1 MNETNEM
8 PKEVLDVPSL
18 PDVQEVKAEYNV
30 VKDVW
35 NDFVNSI
42 KEFTDTITDTMSD
55 TMSDAMDTQR
65 EIVEAREYGVNECA
79 DIAKSCFTPEVIQE
93 WGMMDLNARDK
104 VIQEYAN
111 GIGEAMGIN
120 FKGIVWEQFPIENGM
135 YTYGYN
141 AGDGYV
147 HLNVDM
153 LADPG
158 QLMYIVDTVAHEAR
172 HQLQN
177 EAIDDPSKFPIDE
190 ATIKEWTVGRDTYTL
205 DMPSA
210 YDPWGYTYN
219 PMETDAK
226 YFGESMVRELTKEI
240 INNA

>member
-1 MNETNEM
+1 MNDVVELKT
-8 PKEVLDVPSL
+8 DVPEVQTL
-18 PDVQEVKAEYNV
+18 PEVPAETAEYNV
-30 VKDVW
+30 VQDVW

-42 KEFTDTITDTMSD
+42 KEFTDSVFGSKDTKE
-55 TMSDAMDTQR
+55 
-65 EIVEAREYGVNECA
+65 EIVEAREYGVKECA
-79 DIAKSCFTPEVIQE
+79 DVAKACFTPEVIQA
-93 WGMMDLNARDK
+93 WGLMDLESRNK
-104 VIQEYAN
+104 IVQEYAE
-111 GIGEAMGIN
+111 GIGDAMGIN
-120 FKGIVWEQFPIENGM
+120 FKGIVWEEFPIENGR

-158 QLMYIVDTVAHEAR
+158 QLMHIVDTVAHEAR

-177 EAIDDPSKFPIDE
+177 EAIENPSKFPIDE
-190 ATIKEWTVGRDTYTL
+190 ATINEWTVGRQVYTL

-226 YFGESMVRELTKEI
+226 YFGEAMVRELTKAI

>member
-1 MNETNEM
+1 MNEISEM
-8 PKEVLDVPSL
+8 TKEVQEIPFL
-18 PDVQEVKAEYNV
+18 PEVQEIKTEYNV

-42 KEFTDTITDTMSD
+42 KEYTDAVPESK
-55 TMSDAMDTQR
+55 
-65 EIVEAREYGVNECA
+65 EIVEAREYGVKECA
-79 DIAKSCFTPEVIQE
+79 DVAKACFTPEVIRA
-93 WGMMDLNARDK
+93 WGMMDLDARNK

-147 HLNVDM
+147 HLNIDM

-158 QLMYIVDTVAHEAR
+158 QLMHVVDTVAHEAR

-177 EAIDDPSKFPIDE
+177 EAIENPSKFPIDE
-190 ATIKEWTVGRDTYTL
+190 ATIKEWTVGREVYTL

-226 YFGESMVRELTKEI
+226 YFGESMVRELTKDI

>member
-1 MNETNEM
+1 MNEVVEFKT
-8 PKEVLDVPSL
+8 DVPEVQTL
-18 PDVQEVKAEYNV
+18 PEVPAETAEYNV
-30 VKDVW
+30 VQDVW

-42 KEFTDTITDTMSD
+42 KEFTDSVFGSQDTNE
-55 TMSDAMDTQR
+55 
-65 EIVEAREYGVNECA
+65 EIVEAREYGVKECA
-79 DIAKSCFTPEVIQE
+79 DVAKACFTPEVIQA
-93 WGMMDLNARDK
+93 WGLMDLESRNK
-104 VIQEYAN
+104 IIQEYAE
-111 GIGEAMGIN
+111 GIGDAMGIN
-120 FKGIVWEQFPIENGM
+120 FKGIVWEEFPIENGM

-158 QLMYIVDTVAHEAR
+158 QLMHIVDTVAHEAR

-177 EAIDDPSKFPIDE
+177 EAIENPSKFPIDE
-190 ATIKEWTVGRDTYTL
+190 ATINEWTVGRQVYTL

-226 YFGESMVRELTKEI
+226 YFGEAMVRELTKAI

>member
-1 MNETNEM
+1 MNEISEM
-8 PKEVLDVPSL
+8 TKEVQEIQSL
-18 PDVQEVKAEYNV
+18 PEVQEIKTEYNV

-42 KEFTDTITDTMSD
+42 KEYTDAVPESK
-55 TMSDAMDTQR
+55 
-65 EIVEAREYGVNECA
+65 EIVEAREYGVKECA
-79 DIAKSCFTPEVIQE
+79 DVAKACFTPEVIRA
-93 WGMMDLNARDK
+93 WGMMDLDARNK

-147 HLNVDM
+147 HLNIDM

-158 QLMYIVDTVAHEAR
+158 QLMHVVDTVAHEAR

-177 EAIDDPSKFPIDE
+177 EAIENPSKFPIDE
-190 ATIKEWTVGRDTYTL
+190 ATIKEWTVGREVYTL

-226 YFGESMVRELTKEI
+226 YFGESMVRELTKDI

>member
-1 MNETNEM
+1 MNEINEM
-8 PKEVLDVPSL
+8 TNDVLEMPSL
-18 PDVQEVKAEYNV
+18 PDVQETTAEYSV
-30 VKDVW
+30 VKDAW

-42 KEFTDTITDTMSD
+42 KEYSDSNTDTRT
-55 TMSDAMDTQR
+55 
-65 EIVEAREYGVNECA
+65 EIVEAREYGVKECA
-79 DIAKSCFTPEVIQE
+79 DVAKACFTPEIIQA
-93 WGMMDLNARDK
+93 WGLMNLESRDK

-158 QLMYIVDTVAHEAR
+158 QLMHVVDTVAHEAR

-177 EAIDDPSKFPIDE
+177 EAIENPSKFPIDE
-190 ATIKEWTVGRDTYTL
+190 ATIKEWTVGREIYTL
-205 DMPSA
+205 DQPSA

-219 PMETDAK
+219 PMETDAR
-226 YFGESMVRELTKEI
+226 YFGESMVRELTKDL

>member
-1 MNETNEM
+1 MNEINEM
-8 PKEVLDVPSL
+8 TNDVLEVPYL
-18 PDVQEVKAEYNV
+18 PDVQEIKEEYNV
-30 VKDVW
+30 VKEIWD
-35 NDFVNSI
+35 DFINSM
-42 KEFTDTITDTMSD
+42 KEYGDSNRDTSE
-55 TMSDAMDTQR
+55 
-65 EIVEAREYGVNECA
+65 EIVEAREYGVKECA
-79 DIAKSCFTPEVIQE
+79 DVDKACFTPEVIKA
-93 WGMMDLNARDK
+93 WGLMNMDARDR

-120 FKGIVWEQFPIENGM
+120 FKGIVWERFPIENGY

-158 QLMYIVDTVAHEAR
+158 QLMHVVDTVAHEAR
-172 HQLQN
+172 HQLQI
-177 EAIDDPSKFPIDE
+177 EAIENPSKFPIDE
-190 ATIKEWTVGRDTYTL
+190 ATIKEWTVGRDIYTL
-205 DMPSA
+205 DEPSA

-219 PMETDAK
+219 PMETDAR
-226 YFGESMVRELTKEI
+226 YFGESMVRELTKDL

>member
-1 MNETNEM
+1 MNEINEM
-8 PKEVLDVPSL
+8 TKEVLEVPSL
-18 PDVQEVKAEYNV
+18 PDVQEIKEEYNV
-30 VKDVW
+30 VKEAWD
-35 NDFVNSI
+35 DFVNSI
-42 KEFTDTITDTMSD
+42 KEYGDSVTDSKYAH
-55 TMSDAMDTQR
+55 S
-65 EIVEAREYGVNECA
+65 EIVEAREYGVKECA
-79 DIAKSCFTPEVIQE
+79 DVAKACFTPEIIKE
-93 WGMMDLNARDK
+93 WGLMNLEARDK
-104 VIQEYAN
+104 VIQKYAN

-120 FKGIVWEQFPIENGM
+120 FKGIVWEHFPIENGV

-158 QLMYIVDTVAHEAR
+158 QLMHVVDTVAHEAR

-177 EAIDDPSKFPIDE
+177 EAIENPSKFPIDE
-190 ATIKEWTVGRDTYTL
+190 ATIKEWTVGRDIYTL
-205 DMPSA
+205 DQPNA

-219 PMETDAK
+219 PMETDAR
-226 YFGESMVRELTKEI
+226 YFGESMVRELTKDL

>member
-1 MNETNEM
+1 MNEINEI
-8 PKEVLDVPSL
+8 PREVAEAPAL
-18 PDVQEVKAEYNV
+18 PEVQETKAEFSV
-30 VKDVW
+30 LKDVW

-42 KEFTDTITDTMSD
+42 KEFTDTTP
-55 TMSDAMDTQR
+55 DAKDMKS
-65 EIVEAREYGVNECA
+65 EIVEAREYGVSECA
-79 DIAKSCFTPEVIQE
+79 DVAKECFPPEIIQE
-93 WGMMDLNARDK
+93 WGQMTLEERNE

-120 FKGIVWEQFPIENGM
+120 FKGIVWEEFPIVNGM

-158 QLMYIVDTVAHEAR
+158 QLMHVVDTVAHEAR

-177 EAIDDPSKFPIDE
+177 EAIENPNKFPIDE
-190 ATIKEWTVGRDTYTL
+190 PTIKEWTIGKAAYTTE
-205 DMPSA
+205 MPSA

-226 YFGESMVRELTKEI
+226 YFGESMVRELTKDI

>member
-1 MNETNEM
+1 MNEINEM
-8 PKEVLDVPSL
+8 TKEVLEVPSL
-18 PDVQEVKAEYNV
+18 PDVQEIKEEYNV
-30 VKDVW
+30 VKEIWD
-35 NDFVNSI
+35 DFVNSI
-42 KEFTDTITDTMSD
+42 KEYGDSVTDSKYTPS
-55 TMSDAMDTQR
+55 
-65 EIVEAREYGVNECA
+65 EIVEAREYGVKECS
-79 DIAKSCFTPEVIQE
+79 DVAKACFTPEVIKA
-93 WGMMDLNARDK
+93 WGLMNMDARDK
-104 VIQEYAN
+104 VIQKYAN

-120 FKGIVWEQFPIENGM
+120 FKGIVWEHFPIENGM

-158 QLMYIVDTVAHEAR
+158 QLMHVVDTVAHEAR

-177 EAIDDPSKFPIDE
+177 EAIENPSKFPIDE
-190 ATIKEWTVGRDTYTL
+190 ATIKEWTVGREIYTL
-205 DMPSA
+205 DQPNA

-219 PMETDAK
+219 PMETDAR
-226 YFGESMVRELTKEI
+226 YFGESMVRELTKDL

>member
-1 MNETNEM
+1 MTEINEI
-8 PKEVLDVPSL
+8 PKDNLEILTL
-18 PDVQEVKAEYNV
+18 PEVQEIQAEYNV
-30 VKDVW
+30 IRDAW
-35 NDFVNSI
+35 NDFINSI
-42 KEFTDTITDTMSD
+42 KEYPEEILENK
-55 TMSDAMDTQR
+55 
-65 EIVEAREYGVNECA
+65 EIVEAREYGVKECA
-79 DIAKSCFTPEVIQE
+79 DVAKACFTPEVIRE
-93 WGMMDLNARDK
+93 WGQMTLQERNQ

-111 GIGEAMGIN
+111 GIGKAMGIN
-120 FKGIVWEQFPIENGM
+120 FKGIVWEYFPIENGM

-158 QLMYIVDTVAHEAR
+158 QLMHVVDTVAHEAR

-177 EAIDDPSKFPIDE
+177 EAIENPSKFPIDE
-190 ATIKEWTVGRDTYTL
+190 ATIKEWTVGKNTYTL

-219 PMETDAK
+219 PMETDARF
-226 YFGESMVRELTKEI
+226 FGESMVRELTKNI

>member
-1 MNETNEM
+1 MINEIHEM
-8 PKEVLDVPSL
+8 TKEWLEVPPL
-18 PDVQEVKAEYNV
+18 PEVQEIKAEYNV
-30 VKDVW
+30 IKDVW
-35 NDFVNSI
+35 NDFINSI
-42 KEFTDTITDTMSD
+42 KEYTNSVQE
-55 TMSDAMDTQR
+55 SR
-65 EIVEAREYGVNECA
+65 EIVEAREYGVKECA
-79 DIAKSCFTPEVIQE
+79 DVAKECFTPDVIRE
-93 WGMMDLNARDK
+93 WGQMSMGERDR

-111 GIGEAMGIN
+111 GIGKAMGIN
-120 FKGIVWEQFPIENGM
+120 FKGIVWELFPIENGM

-158 QLMYIVDTVAHEAR
+158 QLMHVVDTVAHEAR
-172 HQLQN
+172 HQLQMETIEN
-177 EAIDDPSKFPIDE
+177 PSKFPIDE
-190 ATIKEWTVGRDTYTL
+190 ATIKEWVVGRDNYTL

-219 PMETDAK
+219 PMEMDAR
-226 YFGESMVRELTKEI
+226 YFGETMVRELTKDI

>member
-1 MNETNEM
+1 MNEINEM
-8 PKEVLDVPSL
+8 TKDMLEIPSL
-18 PDVQEVKAEYNV
+18 PDMQETTAEYNV

-35 NDFVNSI
+35 NDYVNSI
-42 KEFTDTITDTMSD
+42 IEYSDSNTDTK
-55 TMSDAMDTQR
+55 A
-65 EIVEAREYGVNECA
+65 EVVEARDYGVKECA
-79 DIAKSCFTPEVIQE
+79 DVAKACFTPEIIKA
-93 WGMMDLNARDK
+93 WGLMNLEARDK

-158 QLMYIVDTVAHEAR
+158 QLMHVVDTVAHEAR

-177 EAIDDPSKFPIDE
+177 EAIENPSKFPIDE
-190 ATIKEWTVGRDTYTL
+190 ATIKEWTVGREIYTL
-205 DMPSA
+205 DQPSA

-219 PMETDAK
+219 PMETDAR
-226 YFGESMVRELTKEI
+226 YFGESMVRELTKDL

>member
-1 MNETNEM
+1 MNEINEM
-8 PKEVLDVPSL
+8 TKEVQEIPSL
-18 PDVQEVKAEYNV
+18 PEVQEVKTEYNV

-35 NDFVNSI
+35 SDFVNSI
-42 KEFTDTITDTMSD
+42 KEYTDAVPESK
-55 TMSDAMDTQR
+55 
-65 EIVEAREYGVNECA
+65 EIVEAREYGVKECA
-79 DIAKSCFTPEVIQE
+79 DVAKACFIPEVIRA
-93 WGMMDLNARDK
+93 WGMMDLDARNK

-111 GIGEAMGIN
+111 GIGEAMDIN

-147 HLNVDM
+147 HLNIDM

-158 QLMYIVDTVAHEAR
+158 QLMHVVDTVAHEAR

-177 EAIDDPSKFPIDE
+177 EAIDNPSKFPIDE
-190 ATIKEWTVGRDTYTL
+190 ATIKEWTVGREVYTL

-226 YFGESMVRELTKEI
+226 YFGESMVRELTKDI

>member
-1 MNETNEM
+1 MNEINEI
-8 PKEVLDVPSL
+8 PKEVMEVPSL
-18 PDVQEVKAEYNV
+18 PEVQETTAEYSA

-35 NDFVNSI
+35 DDFVNSI
-42 KEFTDTITDTMSD
+42 KEFVESVPE
-55 TMSDAMDTQR
+55 SK

-79 DIAKSCFTPEVIQE
+79 DVAKTCFTPEVIRA
-93 WGMMDLNARDK
+93 WGMMDLDARNK

-158 QLMYIVDTVAHEAR
+158 QLMHVVDTVAHEAR

-177 EAIDDPSKFPIDE
+177 EAIENPSKFPIDE
-190 ATIKEWTVGRDTYTL
+190 ATIKEWTVGKEVYTL

-226 YFGESMVRELTKEI
+226 YFGESMVRELTKDI

>member
-1 MNETNEM
+1 MNEINEM
-8 PKEVLDVPSL
+8 TKEVQEIPSL
-18 PDVQEVKAEYNV
+18 PEVQDVKTEYDV

-35 NDFVNSI
+35 SDFVNSI
-42 KEFTDTITDTMSD
+42 KEYTDAVPESK
-55 TMSDAMDTQR
+55 
-65 EIVEAREYGVNECA
+65 EIVEAREYGVKECA
-79 DIAKSCFTPEVIQE
+79 DVAKACFIPEVIRA
-93 WGMMDLNARDK
+93 WGMMDLDARNK

-111 GIGEAMGIN
+111 CIGEAMGIN

-147 HLNVDM
+147 HLNIDM

-158 QLMYIVDTVAHEAR
+158 QLMHVVDTVAHEAR

-177 EAIDDPSKFPIDE
+177 EAIENPSKFPIDE
-190 ATIKEWTVGRDTYTL
+190 STIKEWTVGREVYTL

-226 YFGESMVRELTKEI
+226 YFGESMVRELTKDI

>member
-1 MNETNEM
+1 MTKDVLEM
-8 PKEVLDVPSL
+8 SSL
-18 PDVQEVKAEYNV
+18 PDVQEMTAEYNV
-30 VKDVW
+30 IKDIW
-35 NDFVNSI
+35 DDFVNSI
-42 KEFTDTITDTMSD
+42 KEYSDSNADTRS
-55 TMSDAMDTQR
+55 
-65 EIVEAREYGVNECA
+65 EVVEARDYGVKECA
-79 DIAKSCFTPEVIQE
+79 DVAKACFTPDVIKE
-93 WGMMDLNARDK
+93 WGMMSLEARNR

-111 GIGEAMGIN
+111 GIGKAMDIN

-158 QLMYIVDTVAHEAR
+158 QLMHVVDTVAHEAR
-172 HQLQN
+172 HQLQF
-177 EAIDDPSKFPIDE
+177 EAMENPSKFPIDE
-190 ATIKEWTVGRDTYTL
+190 ASIKEWTVGMDTYTL
-205 DMPSA
+205 DQPSA

-219 PMETDAK
+219 PMETDAR
-226 YFGESMVRELTKEI
+226 YFGESMVRELTKDL

>member
-1 MNETNEM
+1 MNEINEI
-8 PKEVLDVPSL
+8 P
-18 PDVQEVKAEYNV
+18 QEVMETTVFPEVKETKAEFSV
-30 VKDVW
+30 LKDVW

-42 KEFTDTITDTMSD
+42 KEFADTV
-55 TMSDAMDTQR
+55 SDAKDMSS
-65 EIVEAREYGVNECA
+65 EIVEAREYGVSECA
-79 DIAKSCFTPEVIQE
+79 DVAKKCFPPEIIQE
-93 WGMMDLNARDK
+93 WGGMTLEERNE

-111 GIGEAMGIN
+111 GIGETMGIN
-120 FKGIVWEQFPIENGM
+120 FKGIVWEEFPIENGM

-158 QLMYIVDTVAHEAR
+158 QLMHVVDTVAHEAR

-177 EAIDDPSKFPIDE
+177 EAIENPGKFPIDE
-190 ATIKEWTVGRDTYTL
+190 PTIKEWTVGKAAYTTE
-205 DMPSA
+205 MPSA

-226 YFGESMVRELTKEI
+226 YFGESMVRELTKDI

>member
-1 MNETNEM
+1 MNDVNEI
-8 PKEVLDVPSL
+8 PKEILEEAFFPE
-18 PDVQEVKAEYNV
+18 VQEITTEYNV
-30 VKDVW
+30 VKDAW
-35 NDFVNSI
+35 DDFVNSI
-42 KEFTDTITDTMSD
+42 KDYTDSIRDNKD
-55 TMSDAMDTQR
+55 IR
-65 EIVEAREYGVNECA
+65 KEIVEAREYGVNECV
-79 DIAKSCFTPEVIQE
+79 DVAKSCFTSDIIQA
-93 WGMMDLNARDK
+93 WGKMNLDARNK

-111 GIGEAMGIN
+111 GIGKAMDIN

-158 QLMYIVDTVAHEAR
+158 QLMHIVDTVAHEAR

-177 EAIDDPSKFPIDE
+177 EAIDNPSKFPIDE
-190 ATIKEWTVGRDTYTL
+190 ATIKEWTIGRESYTL
-205 DMPSA
+205 NMPSA

-219 PMETDAK
+219 PMETDARF
-226 YFGESMVRELTKEI
+226 FGESMVRELTKEL

>member
-1 MNETNEM
+1 MNEVVEFKT
-8 PKEVLDVPSL
+8 DVPEVQTL
-18 PDVQEVKAEYNV
+18 PEVPAETAEYNV
-30 VKDVW
+30 VQDVW

-42 KEFTDTITDTMSD
+42 KEFTDSVFGSQDTNE
-55 TMSDAMDTQR
+55 Q
-65 EIVEAREYGVNECA
+65 IVEAREYGVKECA
-79 DIAKSCFTPEVIQE
+79 DVAKACFTPEVIQA
-93 WGMMDLNARDK
+93 WGLMDLESRNK
-104 VIQEYAN
+104 IIQEYAE
-111 GIGEAMGIN
+111 GIGDAMGIN
-120 FKGIVWEQFPIENGM
+120 FKGIVWEEFPIENGM

-158 QLMYIVDTVAHEAR
+158 QLMHIVDTVAHEAR

-177 EAIDDPSKFPIDE
+177 EAIENPSKFPIDE
-190 ATIKEWTVGRDTYTL
+190 ATINEWTVGRQVYTL

-226 YFGESMVRELTKEI
+226 YFGEAMVRELTKAI

>member
-1 MNETNEM
+1 MNEVNEM
-8 PKEVLDVPSL
+8 LKEVLEVPSL
-18 PDVQEVKAEYNV
+18 PDVQEIKAEYNV
-30 VKDVW
+30 IKDVW
-35 NDFVNSI
+35 SDFVNSI
-42 KEFTDTITDTMSD
+42 KDYAESVPE
-55 TMSDAMDTQR
+55 SR
-65 EIVEAREYGVNECA
+65 EIVEAREYGVKECA
-79 DIAKSCFTPEVIQE
+79 EVAKACFTPEIIRA
-93 WGMMDLNARDK
+93 WGWMDLNARNE

-120 FKGIVWEQFPIENGM
+120 FKGIVWERFPIENGM

-147 HLNVDM
+147 HLNVDL

-158 QLMYIVDTVAHEAR
+158 QLMHVVDTVAHEAR

-177 EAIDDPSKFPIDE
+177 EAIENPSKFPIDE
-190 ATIKEWTVGRDTYTL
+190 ATIKEWTVGREVYTL

-226 YFGESMVRELTKEI
+226 FFGESMVRELTKAI

>member
-1 MNETNEM
+1 MNDINEM
-8 PKEVLDVPSL
+8 TKDVLEVPSL
-18 PDVQEVKAEYNV
+18 PDVQEIKEEYNV
-30 VKDVW
+30 VKEAWD
-35 NDFVNSI
+35 DFVNSI
-42 KEFTDTITDTMSD
+42 KEYGDSVTDSKYAP
-55 TMSDAMDTQR
+55 S
-65 EIVEAREYGVNECA
+65 EIVEAREYGVKECA
-79 DIAKSCFTPEVIQE
+79 DVAKACFTPEIIKE
-93 WGMMDLNARDK
+93 WGLMNLEARDK

-120 FKGIVWEQFPIENGM
+120 FKGIVWEHFPIENGV

-158 QLMYIVDTVAHEAR
+158 QLMHVVDTVAHEAR

-177 EAIDDPSKFPIDE
+177 EAIENPSKFPIDE
-190 ATIKEWTVGRDTYTL
+190 ATIKEWTVGRDIYTL
-205 DMPSA
+205 DQPNA

-219 PMETDAK
+219 PMETDAR
-226 YFGESMVRELTKEI
+226 YFGESMVRELTKDL

>member
-1 MNETNEM
+1 MNEINEIL
-8 PKEVLDVPSL
+8 KDVQDVPSL
-18 PDVQEVKAEYNV
+18 PDVQEIRVEYNL

-35 NDFVNSI
+35 NEFVNSI
-42 KEFTDTITDTMSD
+42 KEYATSVPE
-55 TMSDAMDTQR
+55 SP
-65 EIVEAREYGVNECA
+65 EIVEAREYGVKECA
-79 DIAKSCFTPEVIQE
+79 DVAKACFTPKIIRE
-93 WGMMDLNARDK
+93 WGHMTLAERNL

-111 GIGEAMGIN
+111 GIGKAMGIN
-120 FKGIVWEQFPIENGM
+120 FKGIVWERFPIENGM

-158 QLMYIVDTVAHEAR
+158 QLMHVVDTVAHEAR
-172 HQLQN
+172 HQLQM
-177 EAIDDPSKFPIDE
+177 EAIENPSKFPIDD
-190 ATIKEWTVGRDTYTL
+190 ATIKEWTVGRDVYTL
-205 DMPSA
+205 DMPNA

-219 PMETDAK
+219 PMETDAR
-226 YFGESMVRELTKEI
+226 YFGESMVRELTKDI

>member
-1 MNETNEM
+1 MNEVNEI
-8 PKEVLDVPSL
+8 PKEMLDVPSL
-18 PDVQEVKAEYNV
+18 PEVQELKEEYNV

-35 NDFVNSI
+35 DDFINSI
-42 KEFTDTITDTMSD
+42 KDYNETNNDVKDTEP
-55 TMSDAMDTQR
+55 
-65 EIVEAREYGVNECA
+65 EIVEAREYGVKECA
-79 DIAKSCFTPEVIQE
+79 DVAKACFTSDIIRA
-93 WGMMDLNARDK
+93 WGLMDLEARDK

-147 HLNVDM
+147 HLNIDM

-158 QLMYIVDTVAHEAR
+158 QLMHVVDTVAHEAR

-177 EAIDDPSKFPIDE
+177 EAIEKPSRFPIDE
-190 ATIKEWTVGRDTYTL
+190 ATIKEWTVGREIYTL

-219 PMETDAK
+219 PMETDAR
-226 YFGESMVRELTKEI
+226 YFGESMVRELTKDI

>member
-1 MNETNEM
+1 MNEVNEIS
-8 PKEVLDVPSL
+8 KDVLEVPSF
-18 PDVQEVKAEYNV
+18 PDVTEIKEEYNI

-42 KEFTDTITDTMSD
+42 KDFNDSQLESKDT
-55 TMSDAMDTQR
+55 R
-65 EIVEAREYGVNECA
+65 PEIVEAREFGIKECA
-79 DIAKSCFTPEVIQE
+79 DVAKSCFTSDVIRA
-93 WGMMDLNARDK
+93 WSLMGMDARNE
-104 VIQEYAN
+104 VIQEYAK

-120 FKGIVWEQFPIENGM
+120 FKGIVWEQFTIENGM

-158 QLMYIVDTVAHEAR
+158 QLMHVVDTVAHEAR

-177 EAIDDPSKFPIDE
+177 EAIENPSKFPIDE
-190 ATIKEWTVGRDTYTL
+190 ATIKEWTVGREIYTL
-205 DMPSA
+205 DQPSA

-219 PMETDAK
+219 PMETDAR
-226 YFGESMVRELTKEI
+226 YFGESMVRELTKDL